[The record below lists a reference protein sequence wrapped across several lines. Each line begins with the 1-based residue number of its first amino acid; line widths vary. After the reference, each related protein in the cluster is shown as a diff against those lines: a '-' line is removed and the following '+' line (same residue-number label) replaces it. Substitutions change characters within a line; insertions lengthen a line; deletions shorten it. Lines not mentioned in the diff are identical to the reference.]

1 MVKNLRKIS
10 RASLCSA
17 AALGILFLA
26 LAAYAQE
33 QEIRPITLGDSMPDF
48 TLPLFQGG
56 QLTLSGLKGKNVMII
71 FPRGYAAEGAWCTIC
86 NYKYAELVDLEKKG
100 QWREKYNVEILFILP
115 YDKETVKKWVDVVPD
130 QLEKIKGWKNPP
142 DQDKLDE
149 KARIR
154 MERSRKGFPKDLA
167 LEKGNVPTPFPI
179 LIDEDRKLTKG
190 LGLFTSEWGGSKVDQ
205 LMPSVF
211 ILDKNGSLQ
220 FKYIAQNTW
229 DRPSYD
235 YLAKILGMIN
245 KGLL

>member
-1 MVKNLRKIS
+1 MTKNLQKIS
-10 RASLCSA
+10 RNALRSA
-17 AALGILFLA
+17 VGLGIFFLA
-26 LAAYAQE
+26 LTAFAQN
-33 QEIRPITLGDSMPDF
+33 QEIRPITLGDPMPDF
-48 TLPLFQGG
+48 TLPVFQGG

-86 NYKYAELVDLEKKG
+86 NYKYAELIDLEKKQ
-100 QWREKYNVEILFILP
+100 QWREKYNVEILVVLP
-115 YDKETVKKWVDVVPD
+115 YDKETVKKWVDIVPD

-149 KARIR
+149 KTRTR
-154 MERSRKGFPKDLA
+154 MERSRKGFPKDLTM
-167 LEKGNVPTPFPI
+167 EKGNVPTPFPI
-179 LIDEDRKLTKG
+179 LIDEDRKLSKG
-190 LGLFTSEWGGSKVDQ
+190 LGIFTSEWGGSKVDQ

-211 ILDKNGSLQ
+211 ILDKNGLLQ